1 MKKAILMSM
10 FTIFCAVILALSVRG
25 ISGNP
30 TVEVFSKLNWRDEG
44 PLELSPERSKF
55 ALLYSIVEDNSFHFS
70 LPLARFVVPDVGFLN
85 GQYVSLF
92 PPGVSF
98 FAIPGYI
105 IGKYFGASQVG
116 VYASVSLFALI
127 NVFLLRSI
135 AIKLGAHPLA
145 ATLGSLIFIFATPA
159 FAYGVN
165 LYQHHFTVF
174 FLLASIYTLLK
185 WNNLASLAVVWLFTT
200 TSFIFD
206 YPNALLVLPIAI
218 FALGR
223 IALFENGASGLSMK
237 IKIAGLATFITII
250 FPIAFLFWYNQVAY
264 GSPFRLSQTVPGVR
278 VIDERGNPVKPDG
291 QTPIEQREKN
301 AVGFFKTRD
310 LLNGATIHLSSPDRG
325 IIYYTPVML
334 FGIIGFFLAL
344 KNKIKLMPVLVG
356 IIGANLLLYSMW
368 GDPWGGWAFG
378 SRYLIPSYAILSI
391 FIALLLT
398 YWKKKIWFL
407 IPFILVAFYS
417 IAVNTLG
424 AITTSAIPPQVEVL
438 NLEKLSGVVQK
449 YTYER
454 NWDFLVAGKS
464 KSFVYQT
471 FLKDYLTP
479 VHFYQILTVV
489 IFVFVGS
496 ILVYYVYLTN
506 KKGGSS
512 DAKALAGK
520 ENV

>member
-1 MKKAILMSM
+1 MKKEILMLL

-30 TVEVFSKLNWRDEG
+30 TVEVFSKLNWRDDG

-55 ALLYSIVEDNSFHFS
+55 ALLYSIVENNSFHFS
-70 LPLARFVVPDVGFLN
+70 VPLARFVAPDVGFLN

-98 FAIPGYI
+98 FAIPGYLL
-105 IGKYFGASQVG
+105 GKMAGAAQVG
-116 VYASVSLFALI
+116 AYAVVSLFALI

-135 AIKLGAHPLA
+135 AVKLGAHPLA
-145 ATLGSLIFIFATPA
+145 ATLGSLIFIFATPS

-174 FLLASIYTLLK
+174 FLLASIYTLLR
-185 WNNLASLAVVWLFTT
+185 WNNLASLALVWLFVT

-206 YPNALLVLPIAI
+206 YPNALLVLPIAV

-223 IALFENGASGLSMK
+223 IVLFENGDNGLSVK
-237 IKIAGLATFITII
+237 IKIAGITTFITII
-250 FPIAFLFWYNQVAY
+250 LPIAFLFWYNQAAY
-264 GSPFRLSQTVPGVR
+264 GDPLRLSQTVTGVR
-278 VIDERGNPVKPDG
+278 VIDESGNPLKPDG
-291 QTPIEQREKN
+291 RTPIEIKDKN
-301 AVGFFKTRD
+301 PVNFFKTRE
-310 LLNGATIHLSSPDRG
+310 LLNGATIHFASPDRG

-334 FGIIGFFLAL
+334 FGVIGFFLAL
-344 KNKIKLMPVLVG
+344 KNKVKLMAVLVG
-356 IIGANLLLYSMW
+356 IVGANLLLYSMW

-398 YWKKKIWFL
+398 YWRKKIWFL

-438 NLEKLSGVVQK
+438 NLEKLSGTVQK
-449 YTYER
+449 YTYDR
-454 NWDFLVAGKS
+454 NWDFLVAGNS

-479 VHFYQILTVV
+479 VQFYQILTISIFLVV
-489 IFVFVGS
+489 GG
-496 ILVYYVYLTN
+496 ILSYYVLISQ
-506 KKGGSS
+506 KKGH
-512 DAKALAGK
+512 